1 MPEIEILKMLPAYMI
16 PSAIVVWLFY
26 QMLQHR
32 DATLEKIADSF
43 AVKIE
48 TLDLAHRKQIDSI
61 VDQFREM
68 QLASQENAKT
78 LTADYILVT
87 KEAIVAMAG
96 MSNSEKEI
104 KEWINQAKQ
113 VTKGG

>member
-68 QLASQENAKT
+68 QVASQDNAKH
-78 LTADYILVT
+78 LTDDYIQVT

-96 MSNSEKEI
+96 MANSEKEI
-104 KEWINQAKQ
+104 KEWMRQARK
-113 VTKGG
+113 VARAD